1 MTADAAIAARLDRVR
16 DRIVSAGGDVAGITV
31 VAVTKGFGAQQVT
44 AAIEVGL
51 RDVGENYAQEL
62 RGKVSTLKVSTLD
75 AATDA
80 AVRWHFIGRLQT
92 NKVRSIAADV
102 ALWQTVD
109 RPELAAEIAKRAH
122 HAEVLIQVNTSGEA
136 QKGGCTPDQAAD
148 LVARCRDLGL
158 VVRGLMCVGPE
169 GPPDES
175 RAAFHSLASLA
186 DGLGLRERSMGMTD
200 DLEVAVREGSTM
212 VRVGTALFG
221 SRPASEGAHR

>member
-1 MTADAAIAARLDRVR
+1 MSSDASVAARLDRVR
-16 DRIVSAGGDVAGITV
+16 DRIASAGGDVAKVTI
-31 VAVTKGFGAQQVT
+31 VAVTKGFSAEEVAT
-44 AAIEVGL
+44 AVDVGL
-51 RDVGENYAQEL
+51 PDVGENYAQEL
-62 RGKVSTLKVSTLD
+62 REKMSTLD
-75 AATDA
+75 AATNA

-92 NKVRSIAADV
+92 NKVRSIAGHV
-102 ALWQTVD
+102 ALWQSVD

-122 HAEVLIQVNTSGEA
+122 HAAVLVQVNTSGEP
-136 QKGGCTPDQAAD
+136 QKGGCAPDDAAD

-169 GPPDES
+169 GRPDDA

-186 DGLGLRERSMGMTD
+186 DRLGVRERSMGMTD

-221 SRPASEGAHR
+221 SRPARDGAHR

>member
-31 VAVTKGFGAQQVT
+31 VAVTKGFGAQQVA

-62 RGKVSTLKVSTLD
+62 RGKVSTLD
-75 AATDA
+75 AATNA

-122 HAEVLIQVNTSGEA
+122 HAEVLIQVNTSREA
-136 QKGGCTPDQAAD
+136 QKGGCAPDQAAD

-158 VVRGLMCVGPE
+158 VVLGLMCVGPE

>member
-1 MTADAAIAARLDRVR
+1 MSADASIAARLDRLR
-16 DRIVSAGGDVAGITV
+16 DRIATAGGDVAAITV
-31 VAVTKGFGAQQVT
+31 VAVTKGFGEHEV
-44 AAIEVGL
+44 AAAVDVGL
-51 RDVGENYAQEL
+51 SDIGENYAQEL
-62 RGKVSTLKVSTLD
+62 QAKVSALD
-75 AATDA
+75 AATNA

-92 NKVRSIAADV
+92 NKVRSIASQV
-102 ALWQTVD
+102 ALWQSVD

-122 HAEVLIQVNTSGEA
+122 HAAVLIQVNTSGEA
-136 QKGGCTPDQAAD
+136 QKGGCGPDHAAD

-169 GPPDES
+169 GRPDDA

-186 DGLGLRERSMGMTD
+186 DRLGLRERSMGMTD

-221 SRPASEGAHR
+221 PRPAREGAHR

>member
-31 VAVTKGFGAQQVT
+31 VAVTKGFGAQQVA

-62 RGKVSTLKVSTLD
+62 RGKVSTLD

-92 NKVRSIAADV
+92 NKVRSIADVV
-102 ALWQTVD
+102 ALWQSVD

-122 HAEVLIQVNTSGEA
+122 HAEVLIQVNTSVEA
-136 QKGGCTPDQAAD
+136 QKGGCAPDQAAD

-200 DLEVAVREGSTM
+200 DLEAAVREGSTM